1 LTGASAAD
9 SASLESAEFTVVVQP
24 RRVTGVV
31 GAGAAAVEEVDE
43 VLGEGAA
50 LDEDEV
56 DEVMG
61 EGEAAALLEDDGEG
75 AAAAR
80 DDDDDDDDRGLLEAA
95 DAAAP
100 TLVDDGVGLGMASEP
115 LARSRHLTVR
125 RLTTPT
131 GPAASRS
138 SSSATRRSKAEIW
151 RSTVSAST
159 SSPASGGLYDDP
171 ATAATGEERSSI
183 DRRWTA
189 SLAAT
194 AWCWC
199 RRDQC
204 APRLACCGEARA
216 AWDEAARRSEARR
229 AKRMIERGGERGLLL
244 EEEGGR
250 RREGGRGSQSALGE
264 KAEEGGWGKEGGP
277 E

>member
-9 SASLESAEFTVVVQP
+9 SASLESAELAVVVQP

-80 DDDDDDDDRGLLEAA
+80 DDDDDDDRGLLEAA

-138 SSSATRRSKAEIW
+138 SSSATRRSKAEI
-151 RSTVSAST
+151 
-159 SSPASGGLYDDP
+159 
-171 ATAATGEERSSI
+171 
-183 DRRWTA
+183 
-189 SLAAT
+189 
-194 AWCWC
+194 
-199 RRDQC
+199 
-204 APRLACCGEARA
+204 
-216 AWDEAARRSEARR
+216 
-229 AKRMIERGGERGLLL
+229 
-244 EEEGGR
+244 
-250 RREGGRGSQSALGE
+250 
-264 KAEEGGWGKEGGP
+264 
-277 E
+277 